1 MANLKELRNRITS
14 IGSTMKITSAMKM
27 VSAAKLK
34 KAQDAIVQMRPYAS
48 KLTEILQKASSTLD
62 SSENAYGEVRDG
74 NKVRLVV
81 ISSNRGLC
89 GGFNSSVVKKAKSYM
104 AANPAEYTIATVG
117 KKAHDAFKNDSRKVS
132 SNTALWDEI
141 TFDGAKQEAQALMDG
156 FVAGEFDKVVI
167 VYNSFK
173 NAAVQ
178 EPQAEQ
184 FLPIATEEQL
194 GTEAISDT
202 TQVMPLAIKEGV
214 KTNDARDSTEYIYEP
229 SMEEILAD
237 LIPTSLKTQFFAA
250 LLDAN
255 ASEHGARMTA
265 MHKATDNAKALQGDL
280 KLEYNKARQAAITN
294 EILEIVGGAD
304 ALAG

>member
-62 SSENAYGEVRDG
+62 SSENAYGEDRDT
-74 NKVRLVV
+74 NRTRMVV
-81 ISSNRGLC
+81 ITSNRGLC
-89 GGFNSSVVKKAKSYM
+89 GAFNSSVVKRAKAFM
-104 AANPAEYTIATVG
+104 ADSNDDFSIVAIG
-117 KKAHDAFKNDSRKVS
+117 KKAGDAFKYDDRLVERNIE
-132 SNTALWDEI
+132 LWDNI
-141 TFDGAKQEAQALMDG
+141 NFEAASEYAQKLMDG
-156 FVAGEFDKVVI
+156 YLAGEFDKVVL
-167 VYNSFK
+167 VYNAFR

-178 EPQAEQ
+178 EPTAEQ
-184 FLPIATEEQL
+184 MLPISIDTE
-194 GTEAISDT
+194 GPVDT
-202 TQVMPLAIKEGV
+202 
-214 KTNDARDSTEYIYEP
+214 TEYIYEP
-229 SMEEILAD
+229 TKSEILED
-237 LIPTSLKTQFFAA
+237 LIPTSLKTQFFAS

>member
-48 KLTEILQKASSTLD
+48 KLTEILQKASQTLD
-62 SSENAYGEVRDG
+62 SSENIYGEAREG
-74 NKVRLVV
+74 NRVRLVV

-104 AANPAEYTIATVG
+104 EANPGEYTIATVG
-117 KKAHDAFKNDSRKVS
+117 KKAHDAFKYDARKVS
-132 SNTALWDEI
+132 SNTALWDDISFE
-141 TFDGAKQEAQALMDG
+141 GAKQEAQSLMDG
-156 FVAGEFDKVVI
+156 FVAGEFDKVV
-167 VYNSFK
+167 VLYNSFK

-184 FLPIATEEQL
+184 FLPIAMEEQL
-194 GTEAISDT
+194 GGEEATDT
-202 TQVMPLAIKEGV
+202 T
-214 KTNDARDSTEYIYEP
+214 EYLYEP
-229 SMEEILAD
+229 SMEEILTD
-237 LIPTSLKTQFFAA
+237 LIPASLKTQFFAA

>member
-1 MANLKELRNRITS
+1 MPNLKELRNRITS

-104 AANPAEYTIATVG
+104 AANPAEYTIATIG

-167 VYNSFK
+167 LYNSFK

-184 FLPIATEEQL
+184 FLPIAMEDQL
-194 GTEAISDT
+194 GTEEVADT
-202 TQVMPLAIKEGV
+202 
-214 KTNDARDSTEYIYEP
+214 TEYIYEP
-229 SMEEILAD
+229 SMQEILAD

>member
-62 SSENAYGEVRDG
+62 SSENAYGEVREA

-141 TFDGAKQEAQALMDG
+141 TFDGAKQEAQALMEG

-167 VYNSFK
+167 VYNAFK

-184 FLPIATEEQL
+184 FLPIAMEEKL
-194 GTEAISDT
+194 SSMEVTDT
-202 TQVMPLAIKEGV
+202 
-214 KTNDARDSTEYIYEP
+214 TEYIYEP
-229 SMEEILAD
+229 SMQEILAD

>member
-62 SSENAYGEVRDG
+62 NSENVYGDVRDG
-74 NKVRLVV
+74 NRVRLVV

-104 AANPAEYTIATVG
+104 LANPGEYSIATVG
-117 KKAHDAFKNDSRKVS
+117 KKAHDAFKTDSRKVS
-132 SNTALWDEI
+132 GNTDLWDDISFE
-141 TFDGAKQEAQALMDG
+141 GAKQEAQMLMDG

-167 VYNSFK
+167 VYNAFK

-184 FLPIATEEQL
+184 FLPIAMQEQL
-194 GTEAISDT
+194 GNEEVTDT
-202 TQVMPLAIKEGV
+202 
-214 KTNDARDSTEYIYEP
+214 TEYIYEP
-229 SMEEILAD
+229 SMQEILAD

-265 MHKATDNAKALQGDL
+265 MHKATDNAKSLQGDL
-280 KLEYNKARQAAITN
+280 KLKYNQARQAAITN

>member
-1 MANLKELRNRITS
+1 MANLKELRVRITS

-62 SSENAYGEVRDG
+62 SSENAFGVVRDT
-74 NKVRLVV
+74 NRTRVVV
-81 ISSNRGLC
+81 ITSNRGLC
-89 GGFNSSVVKKAKSYM
+89 GAFNSSVVKKAKALM
-104 AANPAEYTIATVG
+104 AESSDEFSIVAIG
-117 KKAHDAFKNDSRKVS
+117 KKAGDAFKSDARLVERNPE
-132 SNTALWDEI
+132 LWDNI
-141 TFDGAKQEAQALMDG
+141 GFDAASEYAEKLMNG
-156 FVAGEFDKVVI
+156 YLSGEYDKVVL
-167 VYNSFK
+167 VYNAFR

-178 EPQAEQ
+178 EPTAEQ
-184 FLPIATEEQL
+184 LLPISIETE
-194 GTEAISDT
+194 GPVDT
-202 TQVMPLAIKEGV
+202 T
-214 KTNDARDSTEYIYEP
+214 EYLYEP
-229 SMEEILAD
+229 TKSEILED
-237 LIPTSLKTQFFAA
+237 LIPTSLKTQFFAS

>member
-156 FVAGEFDKVVI
+156 FIAGEFDKVVI
-167 VYNSFK
+167 LYNAFK

-184 FLPIATEEQL
+184 FLPIAMDEQL
-194 GTEAISDT
+194 GTEEVADT
-202 TQVMPLAIKEGV
+202 
-214 KTNDARDSTEYIYEP
+214 TEYIYEP
-229 SMEEILAD
+229 SMQEILAD

>member
-1 MANLKELRNRITS
+1 MANLKELRVRITS

-62 SSENAYGEVRDG
+62 SSENAYGVVRDT
-74 NKVRLVV
+74 NRTRVVV
-81 ISSNRGLC
+81 ITSNRGLC
-89 GGFNSSVVKKAKSYM
+89 GAFNSSVVKKTKALM
-104 AANPAEYTIATVG
+104 ADSNDDFSIVAIG
-117 KKAHDAFKNDSRKVS
+117 KKAGDAFKDDARLVERNPE
-132 SNTALWDEI
+132 LWDNI
-141 TFDGAKQEAQALMDG
+141 GFEAASEYAQKLMDG
-156 FVAGEFDKVVI
+156 YLAGEFDKVVL
-167 VYNSFK
+167 VYNAFR

-178 EPQAEQ
+178 EPTAEQ
-184 FLPIATEEQL
+184 MLPISMEVD
-194 GTEAISDT
+194 GPVDT
-202 TQVMPLAIKEGV
+202 T
-214 KTNDARDSTEYIYEP
+214 EYLYEP
-229 SMEEILAD
+229 TKSEILED
-237 LIPTSLKTQFFAA
+237 LIPTSLKTQFFAS

>member
-1 MANLKELRNRITS
+1 MANLKELRVRITS

-62 SSENAYGEVRDG
+62 SSENAYGVVRDT
-74 NKVRLVV
+74 NRTRVVV
-81 ISSNRGLC
+81 ITSNRGLC
-89 GGFNSSVVKKAKSYM
+89 GAFNSSVVKKAKALM
-104 AANPAEYTIATVG
+104 AGSNDDFSIVAIG
-117 KKAHDAFKNDSRKVS
+117 KKAGDAFKDDARLVERNPE
-132 SNTALWDEI
+132 LWDNI
-141 TFDGAKQEAQALMDG
+141 GFEAASEYAQKLMDG
-156 FVAGEFDKVVI
+156 YLAGEFDKVVL
-167 VYNSFK
+167 VYNAFR

-178 EPQAEQ
+178 EPTAEQ
-184 FLPIATEEQL
+184 MLPISMEVD
-194 GTEAISDT
+194 GPVDT
-202 TQVMPLAIKEGV
+202 T
-214 KTNDARDSTEYIYEP
+214 EYLYEP
-229 SMEEILAD
+229 TKSEILED
-237 LIPTSLKTQFFAA
+237 LIPTSLKTQFFAS

>member
-1 MANLKELRNRITS
+1 MANLKELRVRITS

-62 SSENAYGEVRDG
+62 SSENAYGVVRDT
-74 NKVRLVV
+74 NRTRVVV
-81 ISSNRGLC
+81 ITSNRGLC
-89 GGFNSSVVKKAKSYM
+89 GAFNSSVVKKAKALMSDSNDDFSIV
-104 AANPAEYTIATVG
+104 AIG
-117 KKAHDAFKNDSRKVS
+117 KKAGDAFKDDARLVERNPE
-132 SNTALWDEI
+132 LWDNI
-141 TFDGAKQEAQALMDG
+141 NFEAASEYAQKLMDG
-156 FVAGEFDKVVI
+156 YLAGEFDKVVL
-167 VYNSFK
+167 VYNAFR

-178 EPQAEQ
+178 EPTAEQ
-184 FLPIATEEQL
+184 MLPISMEVD
-194 GTEAISDT
+194 GPVDT
-202 TQVMPLAIKEGV
+202 T
-214 KTNDARDSTEYIYEP
+214 EYLYEP
-229 SMEEILAD
+229 TKSEILED
-237 LIPTSLKTQFFAA
+237 LIPTSLKTQFFAS

>member
-62 SSENAYGEVRDG
+62 SSENAFGEEREG
-74 NKVRLVV
+74 NKTKLVV
-81 ISSNRGLC
+81 ITSNRGLC
-89 GGFNSSVVKKAKSYM
+89 GAFNSSVVKKAKAYM
-104 AANPAEYTIATVG
+104 DESGEDISIAAVG
-117 KKAHDAFKNDSRKVS
+117 KKAGDAFKYDSRLMDR
-132 SNTALWDEI
+132 NIELWDNISFEN
-141 TFDGAKQEAQALMDG
+141 ASEYAEALMADYLNG
-156 FVAGEFDKVVI
+156 TFDKVVL
-167 VYNSFK
+167 VYNAFR

-178 EPQAEQ
+178 EPTAEQ
-184 FLPIATEEQL
+184 FLPVAMASEE
-194 GTEAISDT
+194 GPVDT
-202 TQVMPLAIKEGV
+202 
-214 KTNDARDSTEYIYEP
+214 TEYIYEP
-229 SMEEILAD
+229 SKEEILED
-237 LIPTSLKTQFFAA
+237 LIPTSLKTQLYAA

-265 MHKATDNAKALQGDL
+265 MHKATDNAQALQGDL

>member
-1 MANLKELRNRITS
+1 MANLKELRVRITS

-62 SSENAYGEVRDG
+62 SSENAYGVVRDT
-74 NKVRLVV
+74 NRTRVVV
-81 ISSNRGLC
+81 ITSNRGLC
-89 GGFNSSVVKKAKSYM
+89 GAFNSSVVKKAKALM
-104 AANPAEYTIATVG
+104 ADSNDDFSIVAIG
-117 KKAHDAFKNDSRKVS
+117 KKAGDAFKDDARLVERNPE
-132 SNTALWDEI
+132 LWDSIGFE
-141 TFDGAKQEAQALMDG
+141 GASEYAQKLMDG
-156 FVAGEFDKVVI
+156 YLAGEFDKVVL
-167 VYNSFK
+167 VYNAFR

-178 EPQAEQ
+178 EPTAEQ
-184 FLPIATEEQL
+184 MLPISMEVD
-194 GTEAISDT
+194 GPVDT
-202 TQVMPLAIKEGV
+202 T
-214 KTNDARDSTEYIYEP
+214 EYLYEP
-229 SMEEILAD
+229 TKSEILED
-237 LIPTSLKTQFFAA
+237 LIPTSLKTQFFAS

>member
-117 KKAHDAFKNDSRKVS
+117 KKAHDAFKNDARKVS

-141 TFDGAKQEAQALMDG
+141 AFDGAKQEAQALMDG

-167 VYNSFK
+167 LYNSFK

-184 FLPIATEEQL
+184 FLPIAMEDQL
-194 GTEAISDT
+194 GTEEVADT
-202 TQVMPLAIKEGV
+202 
-214 KTNDARDSTEYIYEP
+214 TEYIYEP
-229 SMEEILAD
+229 SMQEILAD

>member
-74 NKVRLVV
+74 NRVRLVV

-104 AANPAEYTIATVG
+104 VANPGEYTIATVV

-132 SNTALWDEI
+132 SNTALWDDISFE
-141 TFDGAKQEAQALMDG
+141 GAKQEAQSLMDG

-184 FLPIATEEQL
+184 FLPIAMEEQL
-194 GTEAISDT
+194 GTEEVVD
-202 TQVMPLAIKEGV
+202 
-214 KTNDARDSTEYIYEP
+214 NTEYIYEP
-229 SMEEILAD
+229 SMQEILAD

-294 EILEIVGGAD
+294 EILEIVGGGD

>member
-1 MANLKELRNRITS
+1 MANLKELRVRITS

-34 KAQDAIVQMRPYAS
+34 KAQDAIVQMRHYAS

-62 SSENAYGEVRDG
+62 SSENAYGVVRDT
-74 NKVRLVV
+74 KRTRVVV
-81 ISSNRGLC
+81 ITSNRGLC
-89 GGFNSSVVKKAKSYM
+89 GAFNSSVVKKAKALM
-104 AANPAEYTIATVG
+104 ADSNDDFSIVAIG
-117 KKAHDAFKNDSRKVS
+117 KKAGDAFKDDARLVERNPE
-132 SNTALWDEI
+132 LWDNI
-141 TFDGAKQEAQALMDG
+141 GFEAASEYAQKLMDG
-156 FVAGEFDKVVI
+156 YLAGEFDKVVL
-167 VYNSFK
+167 VYNAFR

-178 EPQAEQ
+178 EPTSEQ
-184 FLPIATEEQL
+184 MLPISMEVD
-194 GTEAISDT
+194 GPVDT
-202 TQVMPLAIKEGV
+202 T
-214 KTNDARDSTEYIYEP
+214 EYLYEP
-229 SMEEILAD
+229 TKSEILED
-237 LIPTSLKTQFFAA
+237 LIPTSLKTQFFAS

>member
-62 SSENAYGEVRDG
+62 NSENAYGEVRDG
-74 NKVRLVV
+74 NRVRLVV

-104 AANPAEYTIATVG
+104 LTNPGEYSIATVG
-117 KKAHDAFKNDSRKVS
+117 KKAHDAFKTDSRKVS
-132 SNTALWDEI
+132 SNTDLWDDISFE
-141 TFDGAKQEAQALMDG
+141 GAKQEAQMLMDG

-167 VYNSFK
+167 VYNAFK

-184 FLPIATEEQL
+184 FLPIAMQEQL
-194 GTEAISDT
+194 GNEEVTDT
-202 TQVMPLAIKEGV
+202 
-214 KTNDARDSTEYIYEP
+214 TEYIYEP
-229 SMEEILAD
+229 SMQEILAD

-265 MHKATDNAKALQGDL
+265 MHKATDNAKSLQGDL
-280 KLEYNKARQAAITN
+280 KLKYNQARQAAITN

>member
-1 MANLKELRNRITS
+1 MANLKELRVRITS

-62 SSENAYGEVRDG
+62 SSENAYGVVRDT
-74 NKVRLVV
+74 NRTRVVV
-81 ISSNRGLC
+81 ITSNRGLC
-89 GGFNSSVVKKAKSYM
+89 GAFNSSVVKKAKALM
-104 AANPAEYTIATVG
+104 ANSNDDFSIVAIG
-117 KKAHDAFKNDSRKVS
+117 KKAGDAFKDDTRLVERNPE
-132 SNTALWDEI
+132 LWDNI
-141 TFDGAKQEAQALMDG
+141 GFEAASEYAQKLMDG
-156 FVAGEFDKVVI
+156 YLAGEFDKVVL
-167 VYNSFK
+167 VYNAFR

-178 EPQAEQ
+178 EPTAEQ
-184 FLPIATEEQL
+184 MLPISVEVD
-194 GTEAISDT
+194 GPVDT
-202 TQVMPLAIKEGV
+202 T
-214 KTNDARDSTEYIYEP
+214 EYLYEP
-229 SMEEILAD
+229 TKSEILED
-237 LIPTSLKTQFFAA
+237 LIPTSLKTQFFAS

>member
-1 MANLKELRNRITS
+1 MANLKELRVRITS

-62 SSENAYGEVRDG
+62 SSENAYGVVRDT
-74 NKVRLVV
+74 NRTRVVV
-81 ISSNRGLC
+81 ITSNRGLC
-89 GGFNSSVVKKAKSYM
+89 GAFNSSVVKKAKALM
-104 AANPAEYTIATVG
+104 ADSNDNFSIVAIG
-117 KKAHDAFKNDSRKVS
+117 KKAGDAFKDDSRLVER
-132 SNTALWDEI
+132 NPELWDNI
-141 TFDGAKQEAQALMDG
+141 GFEAASEYAQKLMDG
-156 FVAGEFDKVVI
+156 YLAGEFDKVVL
-167 VYNSFK
+167 VYNAFR

-178 EPQAEQ
+178 EPTAEQ
-184 FLPIATEEQL
+184 MLPISMDVD
-194 GTEAISDT
+194 GPVDT
-202 TQVMPLAIKEGV
+202 T
-214 KTNDARDSTEYIYEP
+214 EYLYEP
-229 SMEEILAD
+229 TKSEILED
-237 LIPTSLKTQFFAA
+237 LIPTSLKTQFFAS

>member
-1 MANLKELRNRITS
+1 MANLKELRVRITS

-62 SSENAYGEVRDG
+62 SSENAYGVVRDT
-74 NKVRLVV
+74 NRTRVVV
-81 ISSNRGLC
+81 ITSNRGLC
-89 GGFNSSVVKKAKSYM
+89 GAFNSSVVKKAKALM
-104 AANPAEYTIATVG
+104 ADSNDDFSIVAIG
-117 KKAHDAFKNDSRKVS
+117 KKAGEAFKDDARCVERNPE
-132 SNTALWDEI
+132 LWDNI
-141 TFDGAKQEAQALMDG
+141 GFEAASEYAHKLMDG
-156 FVAGEFDKVVI
+156 YLAGEFDKAVL
-167 VYNSFK
+167 VYNAFR

-178 EPQAEQ
+178 EPTSEQ
-184 FLPIATEEQL
+184 MLPISMEVE
-194 GTEAISDT
+194 GTVDT
-202 TQVMPLAIKEGV
+202 T
-214 KTNDARDSTEYIYEP
+214 EYLYEP
-229 SMEEILAD
+229 TKSEILED
-237 LIPTSLKTQFFAA
+237 LIPTSLKTQFFAS

>member
-104 AANPAEYTIATVG
+104 AANPAEYTIATIG
-117 KKAHDAFKNDSRKVS
+117 KKAHDAFKNDSHKVS

-167 VYNSFK
+167 LYNSFK

-184 FLPIATEEQL
+184 FLPIAMEDQL
-194 GTEAISDT
+194 GTEEVADT
-202 TQVMPLAIKEGV
+202 
-214 KTNDARDSTEYIYEP
+214 TEYIYEP
-229 SMEEILAD
+229 SMQEILAD

>member
-1 MANLKELRNRITS
+1 MANLKELRVRITS

-62 SSENAYGEVRDG
+62 SSENAYGQVRDT
-74 NKVRLVV
+74 NRTRLVV
-81 ISSNRGLC
+81 ITSNRGLC
-89 GGFNSSVVKKAKSYM
+89 GAFNSSVVKRAKAFM
-104 AANPAEYTIATVG
+104 ADSNDDFSIVAIG
-117 KKAHDAFKNDSRKVS
+117 KKAGDAFKDDDRLMERNVE
-132 SNTALWDEI
+132 LWDNI
-141 TFDGAKQEAQALMDG
+141 NFDEASEYAQKLMDG
-156 FVAGEFDKVVI
+156 YLAGEFDKVVL
-167 VYNSFK
+167 VYNAFR

-178 EPQAEQ
+178 EPTAEQ
-184 FLPIATEEQL
+184 MLPISMD
-194 GTEAISDT
+194 SDGPVDT
-202 TQVMPLAIKEGV
+202 
-214 KTNDARDSTEYIYEP
+214 TEYIYEP
-229 SMEEILAD
+229 TKSEILED
-237 LIPTSLKTQFFAA
+237 LIPTSLKTQFFAS

>member
-1 MANLKELRNRITS
+1 
-14 IGSTMKITSAMKM
+14 MKITSAMKM

-62 SSENAYGEVRDG
+62 NSENVYGDVRDG
-74 NKVRLVV
+74 NRVRLVV

-104 AANPAEYTIATVG
+104 LANPGEYSIATVG
-117 KKAHDAFKNDSRKVS
+117 KKAHDAFKTDSRKVS
-132 SNTALWDEI
+132 SNTDLWDDISFE
-141 TFDGAKQEAQALMDG
+141 GAKQEAQMLMDG

-167 VYNSFK
+167 VYNAFK

-184 FLPIATEEQL
+184 FLPIAMQEQL
-194 GTEAISDT
+194 GNEEVTDT
-202 TQVMPLAIKEGV
+202 
-214 KTNDARDSTEYIYEP
+214 TEYIYEP
-229 SMEEILAD
+229 SMQEILAD

-265 MHKATDNAKALQGDL
+265 MHKATDNAKSLQGDL
-280 KLEYNKARQAAITN
+280 KLKYNQARQAAITN

>member
-48 KLTEILQKASSTLD
+48 KLTEVLQKASSTLD
-62 SSENAYGEVRDG
+62 NSENAYGEVRDG
-74 NKVRLVV
+74 NRVRMVV

-104 AANPAEYTIATVG
+104 AANPAEYTIATIG

-167 VYNSFK
+167 LYNSFK

-184 FLPIATEEQL
+184 FLPIAMEDQL
-194 GTEAISDT
+194 GTEEVADT
-202 TQVMPLAIKEGV
+202 
-214 KTNDARDSTEYIYEP
+214 TEYIYEP
-229 SMEEILAD
+229 SMQEILAD

>member
-1 MANLKELRNRITS
+1 MANLKELRVRITS

-62 SSENAYGEVRDG
+62 SSENAYGVVRDT
-74 NKVRLVV
+74 NRTRVVV
-81 ISSNRGLC
+81 ITSNRGLC
-89 GGFNSSVVKKAKSYM
+89 GAFNSSVVKKAKALM
-104 AANPAEYTIATVG
+104 ADSNDDFSIVAIG
-117 KKAHDAFKNDSRKVS
+117 KKAGDAFKDDARLVERNPE
-132 SNTALWDEI
+132 LWDNI
-141 TFDGAKQEAQALMDG
+141 GFEASSEYAQKLMDG
-156 FVAGEFDKVVI
+156 YLAGEFDKVVL
-167 VYNSFK
+167 VYNAFR

-178 EPQAEQ
+178 EPTAEQ
-184 FLPIATEEQL
+184 MLPISVEVD
-194 GTEAISDT
+194 GPVDT
-202 TQVMPLAIKEGV
+202 T
-214 KTNDARDSTEYIYEP
+214 EYLYEP
-229 SMEEILAD
+229 TKSEILED
-237 LIPTSLKTQFFAA
+237 LIPTSLKTQFFAS

>member
-141 TFDGAKQEAQALMDG
+141 TFDGAKQEAQALMEG

-167 VYNSFK
+167 VYNAFK

-184 FLPIATEEQL
+184 FLPIAMEEKLSSTEV
-194 GTEAISDT
+194 TDT
-202 TQVMPLAIKEGV
+202 
-214 KTNDARDSTEYIYEP
+214 TEYIYEP
-229 SMEEILAD
+229 SMQEILAD

-294 EILEIVGGAD
+294 EILEIVGGAE
-304 ALAG
+304 ALND

>member
-1 MANLKELRNRITS
+1 MANLKELRVRITS

-62 SSENAYGEVRDG
+62 SSENAYGQVRDT
-74 NKVRLVV
+74 NRTRLVV
-81 ISSNRGLC
+81 ITSNRGLC
-89 GGFNSSVVKKAKSYM
+89 GAFNSSVVKRAKAFM
-104 AANPAEYTIATVG
+104 ADSNDDFSIVAIG
-117 KKAHDAFKNDSRKVS
+117 KKAGDAFKDDARLVERNPE
-132 SNTALWDEI
+132 LWDNI
-141 TFDGAKQEAQALMDG
+141 GFEAASEYAQKLMDG
-156 FVAGEFDKVVI
+156 YLAGEFDKVVL
-167 VYNSFK
+167 VYNAFR

-178 EPQAEQ
+178 EPTAEQ
-184 FLPIATEEQL
+184 MLPISMDVD
-194 GTEAISDT
+194 GPVDT
-202 TQVMPLAIKEGV
+202 T
-214 KTNDARDSTEYIYEP
+214 EYLYEP
-229 SMEEILAD
+229 TKSEILED
-237 LIPTSLKTQFFAA
+237 LIPTSLKTQFFAS